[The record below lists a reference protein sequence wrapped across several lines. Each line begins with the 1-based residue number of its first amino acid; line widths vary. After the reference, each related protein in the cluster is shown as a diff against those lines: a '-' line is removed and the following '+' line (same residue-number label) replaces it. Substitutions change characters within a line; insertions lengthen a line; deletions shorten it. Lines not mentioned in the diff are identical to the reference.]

1 MTDTHVTSWAS
12 VPVNRVSEPATLR
25 AGPVLIAAGED
36 NSAAVLR
43 AGAFIAEGLQREAS
57 VVSALDPMQQY
68 GWQPGYGTYPRHAAE
83 SLVAAR
89 RHRFDSEMAAVAT
102 SVHWSVKIEF
112 GNVSEVLARAAR
124 ETQAAVLVMGIGRHR
139 PIDRLLGTETVLR
152 TAWRVDCPVFAVPRT
167 FAVRP
172 SVIVVGVDF
181 SEAGRQAAACTLP
194 LIAPNATVHLVH
206 VWQPSGLV
214 DEAHVAR
221 DERYREALPELF
233 RQLIDTL
240 AACAVLVVPQPALHA
255 RGMVTVSYP
264 PGQWTAQLEA
274 FSRRNAGRVTS
285 LEMSDAA
292 RVPFSREQGY
302 VLFGTSYREGQ
313 NEVEILLGEANGRRR
328 HLTSVIPNASS
339 LIVVRDDAGADHALR
354 IDHGTSQT
362 RLTLVHANHAADS
375 TRASVSASHRR

>member
-57 VVSALDPMQQY
+57 VVFALDPMQQ
-68 GWQPGYGTYPRHAAE
+68 
-83 SLVAAR
+83 L
-89 RHRFDSEMAAVAT
+89 
-102 SVHWSVKIEF
+102 
-112 GNVSEVLARAAR
+112 
-124 ETQAAVLVMGIGRHR
+124 GIGRHR

-221 DERYREALPELF
+221 DERYREALPGLF

-240 AACAVLVVPQPALHA
+240 ALPLAVTVKHEAREGRPADRLLDFAEAHHADLIVVGRHGQGLIERLWVGSVATRVLRGAACAVLVVPQPALHA

-313 NEVEILLGEANGRRR
+313 NEVEIILGEANGRRR